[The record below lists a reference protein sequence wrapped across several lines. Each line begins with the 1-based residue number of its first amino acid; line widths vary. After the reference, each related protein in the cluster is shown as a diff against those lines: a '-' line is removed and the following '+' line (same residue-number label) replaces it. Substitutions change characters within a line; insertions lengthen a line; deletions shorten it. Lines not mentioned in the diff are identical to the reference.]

1 MQFVQTVAILIIAFV
16 PIRGSNGPNSCY
28 TRCMPAL
35 IYAIS
40 IILFILIPSLVMIG
54 YIIILINTKEAGPMF
69 AYFTFYAL
77 LSILIMMQFFISF
90 IDVFDKIKT
99 EHASMK
105 VASRELYDRKRGTLS
120 FDEKAG
126 QNLGSTT
133 PMREDMYS
141 LMFISMV
148 RPQYQKYCELVY
160 ETGHKEPSDVD

>member
-1 MQFVQTVAILIIAFV
+1 MQFVQTVAILIIAFA

-35 IYAIS
+35 SYALT
-40 IILFILIPSLVMIG
+40 IIVFIVIPLLVIVG
-54 YIIILINTKEAGPMF
+54 YIIISINSKEAGPMF
-69 AYFTFYAL
+69 VYFTFYAL
-77 LSILIMMQFFISF
+77 LSILIMIQFFISF
-90 IDVFDKIKT
+90 LDVFDKIKT
-99 EHASMK
+99 EHASVK

-120 FDEKAG
+120 SEEKAG
-126 QNLGSTT
+126 QNIGLSA

-160 ETGHKEPSDVD
+160 ETGHKKPSDVD